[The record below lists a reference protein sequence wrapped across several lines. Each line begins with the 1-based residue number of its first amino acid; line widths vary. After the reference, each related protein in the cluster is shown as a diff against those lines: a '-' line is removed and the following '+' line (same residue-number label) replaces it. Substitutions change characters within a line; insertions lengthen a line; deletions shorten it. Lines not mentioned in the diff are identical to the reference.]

1 MWLLLTSANHLALWV
16 TLLIANIVTKASL
29 SYIRDM
35 FRLKMTPHMQSPWR
49 LLLGLL
55 CLGLV
60 LLGGTV
66 AVTHTHAN
74 GTVHTDCGL
83 CTTAHSTPHVTA
95 LPVHTAEAVVIER
108 LAVALPPPRSQTLS
122 RFALFTRPPPA
133 DARLS

>member
-1 MWLLLTSANHLALWV
+1 
-16 TLLIANIVTKASL
+16 
-29 SYIRDM
+29 
-35 FRLKMTPHMQSPWR
+35 MQSPWR
-49 LLLGLL
+49 ILLGLL
-55 CLGLV
+55 CLGLI

-66 AVTHTHAN
+66 AATHTHAN
-74 GTVHTDCGL
+74 GTVHADCSL

-133 DARLS
+133 DAHLS